1 MRTVF
6 LSICLVSIFKT
17 QAQGSNEL
25 YGNTNRY
32 HHSSYVSNGD
42 YQRVVQSKSEALY
55 RIKILNNVKTDAYI
69 VTFGLNQEA
78 PSVKECNAK
87 INQRI
92 QGFKT
97 AAKKLGV
104 KEEGIFVDFI
114 TQNKIYDYESETQG
128 SQIKVNQV
136 DAGYEIKKNIILR
149 FSNQISFD
157 DLVEKA
163 SDFDIY
169 NIIKVDYVNLDA
181 DKIYAQMF
189 EEAQKL
195 VAVRK
200 NQMRNHIDEGAED
213 TPAIQVHF
221 AAISPTSQYK
231 NFAAFESSELNTS
244 SNSRY
249 YDKQIIRKEERK
261 SKTFYYDGLN
271 PQGYDKIMNADSPV
285 VGMQYVMEI
294 TMTYRKKQ

>member
-1 MRTVF
+1 MRTILF
-6 LSICLVSIFKT
+6 ISCLFSIVMV

-25 YGNTNRY
+25 YGNAQRTN
-32 HHSSYVSNGD
+32 SSFHLNNSEH
-42 YQRVVQSKSEALY
+42 QRVTQTKNEAVY
-55 RIKILNNVKTDAYI
+55 RIKILNNVKTDAYM

-78 PSVKECNAK
+78 STVKECNAK
-87 INQRI
+87 INLRI
-92 QGFKT
+92 QGFKS

-104 KEEGIFVDFI
+104 KEDGIYIDFI

-128 SQIKVNQV
+128 SQVKVNQV

-149 FSNQISFD
+149 FSTQISFD

-163 SDFDIY
+163 SDFGIY
-169 NIIKVDYVNLDA
+169 NIIKVDYINLNA
-181 DKIYAQMF
+181 DKIYEQMF

-195 VAVRK
+195 VQIRK
-200 NQMRNHIDEGAED
+200 NQMGKYIDEGAED
-213 TPAIQVHF
+213 VPTIQVSF
-221 AAISPTSQYK
+221 VALSPISQYK
-231 NFAAFESSELNTS
+231 SFQAFESSELNYS
-244 SNSRY
+244 NNSRY
-249 YDKQIIRKEERK
+249 NDKQLIRKEERK

-285 VGMQYVMEI
+285 VGMQYVMEM

>member
-1 MRTVF
+1 MKTF
-6 LSICLVSIFKT
+6 FLLLSIFSIYFSN
-17 QAQGSNEL
+17 AQGSNEL
-25 YGNTNRY
+25 YGNANRY
-32 HHSSYVSNGD
+32 QHSSYVNNSD
-42 YQRVVQSKSEALY
+42 YQRISQNKNEAVY

-78 PSVKECNAK
+78 SSVKECNAK

-92 QGFKT
+92 QSFKA

-128 SQIKVNQV
+128 SQIKVNQI
-136 DAGYEIKKNIILR
+136 DAGYEIKKNVILR

-163 SDFDIY
+163 SDFDIH
-169 NIIKVDYVNLDA
+169 NIIKIDYVNLNA
-181 DKIYAQMF
+181 DKIYEQMF

-195 VAVRK
+195 ASIRK
-200 NQMRNHIDEGAED
+200 TQMRNYIDEGAED
-213 TPAIQVHF
+213 TPSIQVNF
-221 AAISPTSQYK
+221 VAISPTSQYK